1 MKPELMFRMVLLL
14 VLTTGFSTAEV
25 SGQALPKLKPVDA
38 RAILAVLSAQQ
49 SAWNQGDIEA
59 FMNGYWESDSL
70 MFSGKTG
77 IVYGYE
83 NTLKRYKA
91 GYPDRRAMGQLTF
104 TILHMVAH
112 GKTSAQVVGRWHL
125 DREDGDLE
133 GYFTLLWRKI
143 DGEWVIVA
151 DHTS

>member
-1 MKPELMFRMVLLL
+1 MKREWKYRILLL
-14 VLTTGFSTAEV
+14 LTLLPGFAAASL
-25 SGQALPKLKPVDA
+25 QAQTLPKLRPADE

-49 SAWNQGDIEA
+49 TAWNQGDIET

-70 MFSGKTG
+70 MFTGKTG
-77 IVYGYE
+77 IVYGYQ
-83 NTLKRYKA
+83 NTLKRYRA

-104 TILHMVAH
+104 TILHVVAMS
-112 GKTSAQVVGRWHL
+112 KTSAQVVGRWHL